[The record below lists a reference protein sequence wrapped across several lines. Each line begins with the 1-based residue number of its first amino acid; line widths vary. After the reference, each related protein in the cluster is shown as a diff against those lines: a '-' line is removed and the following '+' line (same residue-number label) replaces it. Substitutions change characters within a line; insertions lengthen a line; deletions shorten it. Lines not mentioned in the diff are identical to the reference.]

1 MCKARISICVVWECG
16 VEEVVEVVGEVGV
29 VGVRGV
35 GEVWGVREV

>member
-1 MCKARISICVVWECG
+1 MCKARISICAVWECG
-16 VEEVVEVVGEVGV
+16 VVEVVGV